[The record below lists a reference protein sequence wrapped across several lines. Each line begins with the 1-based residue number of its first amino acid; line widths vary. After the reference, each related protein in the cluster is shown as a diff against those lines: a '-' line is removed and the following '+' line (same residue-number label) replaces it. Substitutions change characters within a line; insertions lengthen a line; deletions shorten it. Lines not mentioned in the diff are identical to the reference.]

1 MYKIIGADQKEY
13 GPVSADQ
20 LRQWIAEGRV
30 NAQTL
35 IQGAGETTWRPIST
49 FPEFASSFSGAPA
62 PFAAPPPM
70 GATPA
75 AHGDS
80 RLRAQQ
86 DIAGPAVGLM
96 ITAGLGILV
105 EILGIVLDLS
115 GAQAARMNEIYS
127 RFYGQYGQS
136 EEMVRAAQMFAG
148 STGAI
153 VRGVGILICIFM
165 LYGALKMKK
174 LENYGLSIAV
184 SILAMIPC
192 LSPCLS
198 PCCVIG
204 LPIGIWA
211 LVMLNK
217 PGIKMH
223 FT

>member
-13 GPVSADQ
+13 GPVSAEQ

-30 NAQTL
+30 NAHTL
-35 IQGAGETTWRPIST
+35 IQGAGETTWRSIST
-49 FPEFASSFSGAPA
+49 FPEFASSFPGGAPA
-62 PFAAPPPM
+62 PFAVPPPM
-70 GATPA
+70 AASPA

-86 DIAGPAVGLM
+86 DMTGPAVGLM
-96 ITAGLGILV
+96 ITAGLGILF
-105 EILGIVLDLS
+105 EIWGIFMDLS
-115 GAQAARMNEIYS
+115 GAQAARMNELYS
-127 RFYGQYGQS
+127 RLYGQNA
-136 EEMVRAAQMFAG
+136 EMVRAVQMFAG
-148 STGAI
+148 TTGAI
-153 VRGVGILICIFM
+153 VRGVGILICVFI
-165 LYGALKMKK
+165 LYGALKMRR

-217 PGIKMH
+217 PDIKMH

>member
-13 GPVSADQ
+13 GPVSIDQ

-30 NAQTL
+30 NAHTL
-35 IQGAGETTWRPIST
+35 IQGVGETTWRPIST
-49 FPEFASSFSGAPA
+49 FSEFASSFAGAPA
-62 PFAAPPPM
+62 PFATPPPM

-86 DIAGPAVGLM
+86 DITGPAVGLM
-96 ITAGLGILV
+96 ITAGLGILF
-105 EILGIVLDLS
+105 ELWNIIMDIS
-115 GAQAARMNEIYS
+115 GLQAARMNEFYT
-127 RFYGQYGQS
+127 RFYGQNP
-136 EEMVRAAQMFAG
+136 EMIRWAQTFAG
-148 STGAI
+148 TTGSV

-165 LYGALKMKK
+165 LYGALKMRK
-174 LENYGLSIAV
+174 LESYGLSITV

-204 LPIGIWA
+204 LPVGIWA

-217 PGIKMH
+217 SDIKMH

>member
-20 LRQWIAEGRV
+20 LRQWITEGRI
-30 NAQTL
+30 NAHTL
-35 IQGAGETTWRPIST
+35 IQGVGETTWRPIST
-49 FPEFASSFSGAPA
+49 FPDFASSFAGAPA
-62 PFAAPPPM
+62 PFGTPPPM

-86 DIAGPAVGLM
+86 DITGPAVGLM
-96 ITAGLGILV
+96 ITAGLGILA
-105 EILGIVLDLS
+105 EILGIAMDLS
-115 GAQAARMNEIYS
+115 GAQTARMNELYS
-127 RFYGQYGQS
+127 RFYGQN
-136 EEMVRAAQMFAG
+136 EEMVRAAQVFAG

-165 LYGALKMKK
+165 LYGALKMRK

-217 PGIKMH
+217 PDIKMH